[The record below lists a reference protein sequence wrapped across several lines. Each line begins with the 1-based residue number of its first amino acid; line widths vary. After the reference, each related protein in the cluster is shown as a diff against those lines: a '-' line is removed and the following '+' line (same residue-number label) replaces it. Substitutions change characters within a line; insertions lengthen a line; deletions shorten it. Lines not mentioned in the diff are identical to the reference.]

1 MDETHSDSGN
11 NSSAFE
17 WKKKSSVPD
26 ERLSLRIDAQ
36 EANRYQAK
44 NGKAKLGEISPSL
57 KSLRK
62 KIRNPFDEEED
73 DNDGAMDNDTIR
85 ILHEMEMNAYDAS
98 NNDTSL
104 LNSLSPVEKHFI
116 DQRSN
121 IANQRME
128 ENAGKLNALQQSDTL
143 SRKSGITKMTTD
155 EYADKMQNAIYNP
168 RRLREQSF
176 EENIAKKVGLKG
188 HITKHNTGEI
198 VRGVKKIT
206 ETTNRKKVKGLTMD
220 DAAKIGKRKM
230 SKNATAEMILKKSGQ
245 TARLTEIKMKTAAAQ
260 KNQDSQKPK
269 RSYSAEMKKLLK
281 ASLQKNGAVR

>member
-1 MDETHSDSGN
+1 MDEAQTGTNKTVLDWN
-11 NSSAFE
+11 
-17 WKKKSSVPD
+17 KKGSVPD

-44 NGKAKLGEISPSL
+44 AGKAKLGELSPSL

-62 KIRNPFDEEED
+62 KVRNPFDEEED
-73 DNDGAMDNDTIR
+73 DNDGTMDEEAIR
-85 ILHEMEMNAYDAS
+85 VLRELEMNANDAS
-98 NNDTSL
+98 NNDTTL
-104 LNSLSPVEKHFI
+104 LNSLTSSERHFI

-143 SRKSGITKMTTD
+143 SLKAGITKMTND
-155 EYADKMQNAIYNP
+155 DYANRMQDAIYNP

-176 EENIAKKVGLKG
+176 EENVAKKVGLKG
-188 HITKHNTGEI
+188 HITKHNTGA
-198 VRGVKKIT
+198 VVKGVKKIN

-220 DAAKIGKRKM
+220 DAAKVGKQKM
-230 SKNATAEMILKKSGQ
+230 SKNATAELILKKSGQ
-245 TARLTEIKMKTAAAQ
+245 TARLTEIKMKTAASR
-260 KNQDSQKPK
+260 KNADSKKPK

>member
-1 MDETHSDSGN
+1 M
-11 NSSAFE
+11 
-17 WKKKSSVPD
+17 
-26 ERLSLRIDAQ
+26 
-36 EANRYQAK
+36 
-44 NGKAKLGEISPSL
+44 
-57 KSLRK
+57 
-62 KIRNPFDEEED
+62 
-73 DNDGAMDNDTIR
+73 
-85 ILHEMEMNAYDAS
+85 
-98 NNDTSL
+98 
-104 LNSLSPVEKHFI
+104 
-116 DQRSN
+116 
-121 IANQRME
+121 
-128 ENAGKLNALQQSDTL
+128 
-143 SRKSGITKMTTD
+143 
-155 EYADKMQNAIYNP
+155 
-168 RRLREQSF
+168 REQSF

-220 DAAKIGKRKM
+220 DAAKVGKRKM